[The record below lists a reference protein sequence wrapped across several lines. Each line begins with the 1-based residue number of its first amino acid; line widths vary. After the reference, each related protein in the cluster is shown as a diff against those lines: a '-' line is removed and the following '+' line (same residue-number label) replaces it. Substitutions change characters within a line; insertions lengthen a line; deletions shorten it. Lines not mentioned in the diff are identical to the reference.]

1 MKTIENG
8 CTFNTVSILFSL
20 NKEIKEKNK
29 NECERRDKKKS
40 CELTCIWVSG
50 FFRIYWQFFI
60 SHDVKYGR
68 TLSS

>member
-1 MKTIENG
+1 MKTIEDG
-8 CTFNTVSILFSL
+8 CTFNTVAYCFRWTKKLKRKIKM
-20 NKEIKEKNK
+20 NVKEEI
-29 NECERRDKKKS
+29 KKKS

-50 FFRIYWQFFI
+50 FFRIYSQFFI

>member
-1 MKTIENG
+1 MN
-8 CTFNTVSILFSL
+8 V
-20 NKEIKEKNK
+20 KEEI
-29 NECERRDKKKS
+29 KKKS

-50 FFRIYWQFFI
+50 FFRIYSQFFI